1 MAKLETFII
10 SRQELRRV
18 LVAFGMNEKNIEGLL
33 TNMEKAH
40 RHVNVISFA
49 GMLEKAALDREKISN
64 VLRRLGIDDLTIRNI
79 LNTMD
84 EQKIKAE
91 TGRLF
96 TVNIEFQ

>member
-1 MAKLETFII
+1 M

-18 LVAFGMNEKNIEGLL
+18 LVAFGMNEKNIANLL
-33 TNMEKAH
+33 TSMEKAH
-40 RHVNVISFA
+40 RHVNVIAFA
-49 GMLEKAALDREKISN
+49 GMLEKASLDREKISN

-96 TVNIEFQ
+96 TVNVEFQ